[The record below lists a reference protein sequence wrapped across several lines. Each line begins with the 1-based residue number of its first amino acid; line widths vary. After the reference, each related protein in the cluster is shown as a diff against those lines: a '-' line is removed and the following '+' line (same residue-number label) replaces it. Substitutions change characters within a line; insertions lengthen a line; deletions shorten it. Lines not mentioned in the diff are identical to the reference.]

1 MSNETGSDSLLVA
14 ERALA
19 RLGDAIGRLASA
31 AERAAAPQERGG
43 VRHAGAPARSIHE
56 TGGHCT
62 HADGHALRLTVRE
75 AFAPTQAARECACC
89 HARLWITI
97 PTAGEQLEHIARDRI
112 DIPDLHTALARRER
126 QVLSVLH
133 QAVRPMDHAQIA
145 ALVWADAD
153 RTHDVRTVL
162 HRLRHKLRG
171 SPWSIPTTPAGQG
184 VRLVRSDSDDRQP
197 VSIANVDAAGHAA

>member
-1 MSNETGSDSLLVA
+1 M
-14 ERALA
+14 
-19 RLGDAIGRLASA
+19 
-31 AERAAAPQERGG
+31 
-43 VRHAGAPARSIHE
+43 
-56 TGGHCT
+56 
-62 HADGHALRLTVRE
+62 RLTVRE
-75 AFAPTQAARECACC
+75 ALAPTEAARECPCC

-97 PTAGEQLEHIARDRI
+97 PTAGQQLEHIARDCM

-126 QVLSVLH
+126 QVLGVLH
-133 QAVRPMDHAQIA
+133 QAARPLDHAQIA